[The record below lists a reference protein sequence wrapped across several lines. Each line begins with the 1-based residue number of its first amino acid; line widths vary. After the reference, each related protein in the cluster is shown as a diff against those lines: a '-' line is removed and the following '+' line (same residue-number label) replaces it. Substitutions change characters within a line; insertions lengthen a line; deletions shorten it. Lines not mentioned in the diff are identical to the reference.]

1 MKSTKSEGTKGSRE
15 KKQVD
20 FTTMNQEG
28 LNYVLDDPVAQ
39 KNKTITV
46 RFGSAIPKEQLKIN
60 NKVRTTKYTALSWA
74 PLSLIY

>member
-1 MKSTKSEGTKGSRE
+1 MKSTKSEVTKGSRE

-28 LNYVLDDPVAQ
+28 PNYVLDDPVAQ

-60 NKVRTTKYTALSWA
+60 NKVLCFVRSR
-74 PLSLIY
+74 S